1 MQVFKFSLGVI
12 FGDISG
18 GTSQK
23 DISGNISGGHLREHL
38 GRDISGGTSQGASQK
53 RHLRGDISGGHLR
66 GKGISQGEG
75 DISGGHLMGYLR
87 GSIFRGF
94 RIYTVQFLPDTS
106 TSFSDFP
113 QFVI

>member
-38 GRDISGGTSQGASQK
+38 GRDISGGTSQK
-53 RHLRGDISGGHLR
+53 RHLRGS
-66 GKGISQGEG
+66 SQGEG

>member
-38 GRDISGGTSQGASQK
+38 GRDISGGTSQK
-53 RHLRGDISGGHLR
+53 RHLRGS
-66 GKGISQGEG
+66 SQGEG
-75 DISGGHLMGYLR
+75 DISGETSHGISQGEYLSWIQNLHSPISAR
-87 GSIFRGF
+87 H
-94 RIYTVQFLPDTS
+94 VNVVL
-106 TSFSDFP
+106 
-113 QFVI
+113 

>member
-66 GKGISQGEG
+66 GKGISQGDISW
-75 DISGGHLMGYLR
+75 DISGGVSFVDSEFTQSNFCQTRQRRSL
-87 GSIFRGF
+87 
-94 RIYTVQFLPDTS
+94 TS
-106 TSFSDFP
+106 HNL
-113 QFVI
+113 